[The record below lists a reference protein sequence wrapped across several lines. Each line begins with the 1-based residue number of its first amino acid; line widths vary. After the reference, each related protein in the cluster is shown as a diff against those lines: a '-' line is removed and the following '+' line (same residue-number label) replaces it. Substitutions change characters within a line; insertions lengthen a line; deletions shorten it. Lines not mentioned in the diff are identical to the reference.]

1 MNVPTPPW
9 CWWGP
14 HGRSPH
20 SYNTSEDIVRP
31 WHGPGRPGEAK
42 KVSQELKGVP
52 HGGDPLQTVPWEPHG
67 VPDVLFAGFCPSIHK
82 PSAPQAQGGL
92 SFRYSPRPS
101 HLVPPVTSHHS
112 TQKGH
117 RFCRFELQ
125 YLTDATRAW
134 HGRNSRLFFRDNAV
148 IGAPSIP

>member
-1 MNVPTPPW
+1 MYPPPRGVGGDPIHIATIHLRTL
-9 CWWGP
+9 CD
-14 HGRSPH
+14 HGMVQADR
-20 SYNTSEDIVRP
+20 
-31 WHGPGRPGEAK
+31 WKLK

-117 RFCRFELQ
+117 RFCR
-125 YLTDATRAW
+125 ATVIDRCDHSLRGAATW
-134 HGRNSRLFFRDNAV
+134 VAAVLGLKLSPKTRLADVA
-148 IGAPSIP
+148 